1 MEPSSSDRA
10 TKALAPDGSSFIKVA
25 RLEVFKVAVVSLA
38 GALLLGCATSSSLDQ
53 DGQIEPTEDEI
64 KSEALARVSASSA
77 LGCHQAAL
85 QKKKEKEVKTGF
97 WSPKWKVFEFEVTG
111 CGKSAKLVIECRN
124 PDETP
129 NCYVVNQ

>member
-1 MEPSSSDRA
+1 MA
-10 TKALAPDGSSFIKVA
+10 KLKA
-25 RLEVFKVAVVSLA
+25 FKAAVISLIV
-38 GALLLGCATSSSLDQ
+38 GLLLGCATPSSPDLD
-53 DGQIEPTEDEI
+53 GTLEPTEDEV
-64 KSEALARVSASSA
+64 KSEALARGSAGS
-77 LGCHQAAL
+77 LVGCHQAAI